1 MRILFKFNGE
11 ESCRFMHHRYNNQM
25 SLCSTGHYSAIPLQA
40 LLVALSSNILIGEPR
55 WIEVSTSS
63 TGSKLAIDFSVA
75 ESKLHLVL
83 LRYDPLFWWKWP
95 RYDPPYICHTMQLVA
110 FPREK
115 GYGSSVPCLSLQ
127 HEGHRARCDQITI
140 LHLLM
145 IIYKA
150 VPSSYR
156 HEKETNVESK
166 HKPRVMWIC
175 YLVFKHFLRVIHHP
189 LQNNIARTP
198 L

>member
-1 MRILFKFNGE
+1 MKFPHPAPE
-11 ESCRFMHHRYNNQM
+11 A
-25 SLCSTGHYSAIPLQA
+25 SLPSISQSQNL
-40 LLVALSSNILIGEPR
+40 NF
-55 WIEVSTSS
+55 TSS
-63 TGSKLAIDFSVA
+63 YSDMILCFDGSDQDLTLHTFAIQC
-75 ESKLHLVL
+75 
-83 LRYDPLFWWKWP
+83 
-95 RYDPPYICHTMQLVA
+95 ILVA